1 MKANGASLA
10 RTKLLLYIKRG
21 AAVRSADIAEAFGH
35 APRTI
40 TEAIDGLERDGLVR
54 RDPDPQDRRAKRIS
68 VTPAGTAAVEAS
80 EPVREQFMKDVF
92 KALDQSEQDALT
104 VLLDK
109 LNARLQLLEQADM
122 PASSD

>member
-1 MKANGASLA
+1 
-10 RTKLLLYIKRG
+10 
-21 AAVRSADIAEAFGH
+21 
-35 APRTI
+35 
-40 TEAIDGLERDGLVR
+40 VR